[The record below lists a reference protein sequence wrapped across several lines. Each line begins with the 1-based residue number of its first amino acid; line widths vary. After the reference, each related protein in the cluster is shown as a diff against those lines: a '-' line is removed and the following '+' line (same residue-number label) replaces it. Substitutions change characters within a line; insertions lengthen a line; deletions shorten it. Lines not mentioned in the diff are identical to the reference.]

1 MGNAGF
7 VFSEKPIRI
16 ERGEGPYLY
25 DDNGNEYLDF
35 GASYACTPTGHCHPQ
50 VVDAIVEQAKQLLYV
65 QGSYP
70 VDARDALYDRLAAIA
85 PGDLENVWLCNSGTE
100 ANEAALKFARAA
112 TGDAKIV
119 ATKQAFHG
127 RTMGA
132 LATTWKGKYKAPYE
146 PLIGGVDHV
155 DYGDADALAE
165 AVDSDTA
172 AVILEPVQ
180 GEGGIHPATVEY
192 LQAARDV
199 TDDAGAAMVVDEIQT
214 GLGRTGAL
222 WACEHAGVEPDA
234 LTTAKGIASGLP
246 MGATLVAD
254 WLAEEHGDHG
264 STFSGGPTVSAAA
277 EATLDVI
284 VEEDLPGNAADV
296 GGYLREELEA
306 GIESG
311 EIDARG
317 VRGQGLMIGIEVK
330 RGANRLL
337 KELALNHGILALPAG
352 RTVLRL
358 LPPLT
363 IDESPADEVVD
374 AIADVTG
381 GD

>member
-363 IDESPADEVVD
+363 IDESHADEVVD